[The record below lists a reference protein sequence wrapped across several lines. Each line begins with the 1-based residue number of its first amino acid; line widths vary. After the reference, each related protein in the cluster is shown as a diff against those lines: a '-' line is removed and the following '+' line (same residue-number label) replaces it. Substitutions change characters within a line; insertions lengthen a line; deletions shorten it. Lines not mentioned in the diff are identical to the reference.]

1 MNQYLMLDKGERVPL
16 KISLHLLG
24 CKKCREQIKLLKLAE
39 KEISAPLKIETPVT
53 DASIQKIISQIHVQQ
68 KDRFYKPLPFAGWI
82 IGGILMI
89 ALLFSSLFSTQDI
102 QNRSLSIWYALTIA
116 GCVTVYC
123 AVRKNSGFSIGRSLA
138 RNCSGTKIFQ
148 CGLELARQQFPL
160 RKRK

>member
-1 MNQYLMLDKGERVPL
+1 MKNNMNDKCEDFMNQYLMLDKGERVPL

-82 IGGILMI
+82 IGGLLMI
-89 ALLFSSLFSTQDI
+89 ALLFSSLLSMQDI

-116 GCVTVYC
+116 GCVTVYS
-123 AVRKNSGFSIGRSLA
+123 AVFV
-138 RNCSGTKIFQ
+138 CSHIDLFIKKLSTV
-148 CGLELARQQFPL
+148 A
-160 RKRK
+160 KRIS

>member
-1 MNQYLMLDKGERVPL
+1 MKNDMNDKCEDFMNQYLMLDKGERVPL
-16 KISLHLLG
+16 KLSLHLLG

-82 IGGILMI
+82 IGGLLMI
-89 ALLFSSLFSTQDI
+89 ALLFSSLLSMQDI

-116 GCVTVYC
+116 GCVTVYS
-123 AVRKNSGFSIGRSLA
+123 AVFV
-138 RNCSGTKIFQ
+138 CSHIDLFIKKLSTV
-148 CGLELARQQFPL
+148 A
-160 RKRK
+160 KRIS

>member
-1 MNQYLMLDKGERVPL
+1 MENKMNNKCENFMNQYLMLDKGERVPL

-123 AVRKNSGFSIGRSLA
+123 AVLV
-138 RNCSGTKIFQ
+138 CSHIDLFIKKLSTV
-148 CGLELARQQFPL
+148 A
-160 RKRK
+160 KRIS

>member
-1 MNQYLMLDKGERVPL
+1 MENKMNNKCENFMNQYLMLDKGERVPL

-123 AVRKNSGFSIGRSLA
+123 AVFVFSFIDLFIKKLSTVA
-138 RNCSGTKIFQ
+138 
-148 CGLELARQQFPL
+148 
-160 RKRK
+160 KRIS

>member
-1 MNQYLMLDKGERVPL
+1 MKNNMNDKCEDFMNQYLMLDKGERVPL

-53 DASIQKIISQIHVQQ
+53 DASIQKIISQINVQQ

-82 IGGILMI
+82 IGGVLMI
-89 ALLFSSLFSTQDI
+89 ALLFSSLLSMQDI

-116 GCVTVYC
+116 GCVTVYS
-123 AVRKNSGFSIGRSLA
+123 AVFV
-138 RNCSGTKIFQ
+138 CSHIDLFIKKLSTV
-148 CGLELARQQFPL
+148 A
-160 RKRK
+160 KRIS

>member
-1 MNQYLMLDKGERVPL
+1 MENKMNNKCEDFLNQYLMLDKGERVPL
-16 KISLHLLG
+16 RISLHLLG

-53 DASIQKIISQIHVQQ
+53 DASIQKVLSQVHMPQ

-89 ALLFSSLFSTQDI
+89 ALLFSSLFSTQEM

-116 GCVTVYC
+116 GCVTAYC
-123 AVRKNSGFSIGRSLA
+123 AVFV
-138 RNCSGTKIFQ
+138 CSHIDLFIKKLSTV
-148 CGLELARQQFPL
+148 A
-160 RKRK
+160 KRIS

>member
-1 MNQYLMLDKGERVPL
+1 MESKMNKKNNKCEDFMNQYLMLDKGERVPL

-53 DASIQKIISQIHVQQ
+53 DASIQKVLSQVHVQQ

-89 ALLFSSLFSTQDI
+89 TFLFSSLLSTQDI

-123 AVRKNSGFSIGRSLA
+123 TVFV
-138 RNCSGTKIFQ
+138 CSHIDLFIKKISTV
-148 CGLELARQQFPL
+148 A
-160 RKRK
+160 KRIS

>member
-1 MNQYLMLDKGERVPL
+1 MENKMNNKCEDFLNQYLMLDKGERVPL

-53 DASIQKIISQIHVQQ
+53 DASIQKVLSQVHVQK

-89 ALLFSSLFSTQDI
+89 ALLFSSLFSTQEM
-102 QNRSLSIWYALTIA
+102 QNRSLSLWYALTIA
-116 GCVTVYC
+116 GCVTAYC
-123 AVRKNSGFSIGRSLA
+123 AVFV
-138 RNCSGTKIFQ
+138 CSHIDLFIKKLSTV
-148 CGLELARQQFPL
+148 A
-160 RKRK
+160 KRIS

>member
-1 MNQYLMLDKGERVPL
+1 MKNKKTNNCEDFMNQYLMLDKGERVPF
-16 KISLHLLG
+16 KISMHLMG

-53 DASIQKIISQIHVQQ
+53 DASIQKIISQVHVQQ

-116 GCVTVYC
+116 GCVTAYC
-123 AVRKNSGFSIGRSLA
+123 AVFV
-138 RNCSGTKIFQ
+138 CSHIDLFIKKISTV
-148 CGLELARQQFPL
+148 A
-160 RKRK
+160 KRIS